1 MKKKEIKDTVID
13 MKNDKLK
20 ATPKIKS
27 KFNTINKI
35 LRFFE
40 KLKISIIYSLLVH
53 VMFFITV
60 NDLICNIFLLTLFKK
75 RS

>member
-13 MKNDKLK
+13 IKNDKLK

-40 KLKISIIYSLLVH
+40 KLKISIIYSLIVH
-53 VMFFITV
+53 VMFFITI

-75 RS
+75 QF

>member
-40 KLKISIIYSLLVH
+40 KLKISIIIQSSCSCYVLY
-53 VMFFITV
+53 
-60 NDLICNIFLLTLFKK
+60 NNQ
-75 RS
+75 